1 MLSLTFEP
9 VNVTDRGVSLVM
21 YTTMWTLAE
30 AFATCD
36 TAHP

>member
-9 VNVTDRGVSLVM
+9 VKVTERGVWLVM
-21 YTTMWTLAE
+21 HTATWTLTAP
-30 AFATCD
+30 FATCD

>member
-1 MLSLTFEP
+1 MLSLIFEP

-21 YTTMWTLAE
+21 HTATWTLTE